1 MQRGVDV
8 AKVFGRQLGKTSA
21 PIQGLSI
28 RWGFS
33 FLEVEM
39 ADIENRLTS
48 LESSVNEILVE
59 IRGIKLE
66 ILAAKGESDAAAP
79 LLEQRLQKVESAV
92 GLFELG

>member
-1 MQRGVDV
+1 LADSSERR
-8 AKVFGRQLGKTSA
+8 AHLFRASA
-21 PIQGLSI
+21 FAGA
-28 RWGFS
+28 FS

-39 ADIENRLTS
+39 ADIENRLTC

-92 GLFELG
+92 GLFELGKGVGL